1 MNQNLDLSSA
11 DNPAAQTGDVGPR
24 PDDCGESPD
33 DAGGEPPP
41 EPGTDRSDRCL
52 VELNLLA
59 DETDP
64 PLAGWLDVQLAR
76 VASIEQVTDGYL
88 SVAVVDDS
96 QMARM
101 HRQYKQTDGTTD
113 VLAFDLRDEQ
123 DDPIEADLVICRDE
137 AARQAAAR
145 GHAVR
150 LELLLYAVHGLL
162 HLLGYGDDAPDRAAA
177 MHRREDE
184 LLTAVGLDAA
194 YSGRSPSG

>member
-41 EPGTDRSDRCL
+41 EPGTDRSGPCL

-76 VASIEQVTDGYL
+76 IASIEQVTDGCL
-88 SVAVVDDS
+88 SVAVVDDL

-113 VLAFDLRDEQ
+113 VLTFDLRDGQ

-137 AARQAAAR
+137 ATRQAAAR

-162 HLLGYGDDAPDRAAA
+162 HLLGYDDADADQAAA
-177 MHRREDE
+177 MHQREDE

-194 YSGRSPSG
+194 SYGRSPSG